1 MSKKD
6 LPSVNDFSEDNSELP
21 SINDYLAEE
30 VNENLPSAED
40 FIEKEELVE
49 ETQTIEDLNG
59 EPFAE
64 IEDIVPPWPEL
75 LRLINNVREE
85 IPDIPEIKYYDKEL
99 EQLVEEIARVR
110 EDIPEVPE
118 VRYYEAEIEAI
129 CEQIDSVKENLSKFV
144 SDLPEVKYYDEQIES
159 IENRLDSI
167 NQNVSELPEPKYY
180 EEDLQ
185 ALKED
190 IEKVRSE
197 IPVFPKWVNEVNEVP
212 DFSWI
217 GKTFSVIDDD
227 FVKVH
232 DAVEGLRGK
241 VEYDLDQIAEHF
253 DKKEFETRT
262 DLNQLRESINTRFD
276 AEKEKIWKEIKETS
290 MRMWGH
296 HKEFKDDDR
305 KLKKQILGEYNLLK
319 QNIKK
324 ELKEATDES
333 VKTDELLLKYFSDL
347 KTEIS
352 ELPEVKYYDDDIKNV
367 KTDIKELFNLVKLIK
382 SEQKELQEGLLNEP
396 PSEKES
402 VGKQPD
408 PLTPMDQK
416 FATLDDLAGHYRL
429 FINRI
434 QQQISTIGGGGAG
447 FIKDLDDVTFDAGI
461 GTNKLL
467 IYNGTKWVGIAST
480 AIGNIGIQS
489 AGSLIKEGV
498 KTLNFIGL
506 GNTFKVNGD
515 VVDISISGNTGAGG
529 TWGIDSV
536 GIHTIKSIGIGT
548 TTAKSGVT
556 LFVQG
561 DAEFTGNISVAGT
574 ISYDDVVNVDSIG
587 VITARSDIQVGG
599 GLSVTGISTLSTTIV
614 GTAIT
619 LNGTGINATGV
630 ITATTFSGS
639 GSLLTNIPNT
649 SLDNSTI
656 SYGGVQLSLG
666 DSDSTP
672 AFDLSD
678 ATNYPYSSLTGIT
691 TSIVGDTTPQL
702 GGDLDLNNNNI
713 TGTGDVNITGII
725 TATLFSGDG
734 SGLTGV
740 ASTDNIVTDTPA
752 IFNNQVTISDLSVT
766 GITTLGSSNG
776 IGTVTV
782 GVGTTALLVDGN
794 ARVLGILTVG
804 RGSVT
809 IDGDNNTVTSGIVT
823 ITNSNIIIG
832 DNVTI
837 SGNAL
842 GINSAPNVLYVAKDG
857 NDLHNGTSIDNAKLT
872 IASAVGIATTGTIIK
887 VLAGNYAE
895 NNPIEVPAFVS
906 VVGDDLKT
914 VTVTPNT
921 ATKDIFHVRKGCY
934 IANMTFTNH
943 IAPSAAIGFPTT
955 ELAANIGG
963 GKWESPYIQN
973 CTSNTTTGTGLR
985 VDGAQAEGLK
995 SIVCDSYTQYNQGGV
1010 GVAITNQGFAQLV
1023 SVFTICCNEAI
1034 SCHKGGQAD
1043 LTNSNS
1049 SFGTF
1054 GLVSDG
1060 VSDLQFSGIVTSS
1073 AAASQ
1078 DNVIVAITT
1087 TTRPYDGQLVYF
1099 DKLYQSVDTIAVSAG
1114 GTGYTSTPSVTIDA
1128 PTGPNGETATAFATI
1143 ENGSVSEITIISSGS
1158 QYESAPTITIGSPNV
1173 GSNNATATA
1182 SMSPIYYTINS
1193 STPVTAGITTL
1204 TLDENLINTVGVGST
1219 AYFHQVSRI
1228 VASSHTFE
1236 YVGSGNDITS
1246 ATPKRGGV
1254 TIQANE
1260 VSTTNGGRVVYT
1272 STDQA
1277 GNFRIG
1283 DELQINQNTGTIS
1296 GRAFTKSLFSEMTP
1310 FILALS

>member
-574 ISYDDVVNVDSIG
+574 ISYDDVTNVDSIG

-630 ITATTFSGS
+630 ITATT
-639 GSLLTNIPNT
+639 
-649 SLDNSTI
+649 
-656 SYGGVQLSLG
+656 
-666 DSDSTP
+666 
-672 AFDLSD
+672 
-678 ATNYPYSSLTGIT
+678 
-691 TSIVGDTTPQL
+691 
-702 GGDLDLNNNNI
+702 
-713 TGTGDVNITGII
+713 
-725 TATLFSGDG
+725 FSGDG